1 MHAALVT
8 LSIDPAR
15 AQAAAAAAAFMSDVL
30 PRITSAPGFVA
41 GHWLEPVDGNGFA
54 MILFESEAQAR
65 AAVPPRSGWTAPGV
79 TIQGAG
85 IRRVAVSIGL
95 PERG

>member
-15 AQAAAAAAAFMSDVL
+15 APAAAAAFTRDVL
-30 PRITSAPGFVA
+30 PRVTSAPGFVA
-41 GHWLEPVDGNGFA
+41 GHWLDPVDGRGFA
-54 MILFESEAQAR
+54 MVLFESEAQTR
-65 AAVPPRSGWTAPGV
+65 AAVPPQAGWTAPGV
-79 TIQGAG
+79 TILGTE
-85 IRRVAVSIGL
+85 IRRVAVSVGL